1 MVHKLVKRLNSRP
14 CESCLAD
21 ICPSESLTICFFR
34 VKKIDFKSAE
44 VQKSTKEFS
53 HDLDL
58 MSDASGY
65 VSGLLSSYL
74 DILIV
79 AMQVCLHKIGAHL
92 LGKLTICIDN
102 AGLRGGLRG
111 CLRGPALYQS
121 APF

>member
-1 MVHKLVKRLNSRP
+1 M
-14 CESCLAD
+14 AD